1 MKLQI
6 YDFFYYYKYYFKIS
20 YTFLTLLILN
30 QVPFAALCRRGNRV
44 VTGFWGTSI
53 CPVSLFPIRFVFL
66 FHEKTKEQL
75 ETESRKDGRKR
86 CLHPPRGEVEQK
98 KKASAKRGSL
108 PCIIKPLR
116 EFAIRDSPWGSR
128 R

>member
-30 QVPFAALCRRGNRV
+30 QVPFAALCRRENKV
-44 VTGFWGTSI
+44 LTGFWGTSI

-66 FHEKTKEQL
+66 FHERTKEQL
-75 ETESRKDGRKR
+75 ETERRNDGRKR
-86 CLHPPRGEVEQK
+86 CLPPPRRSWSK
-98 KKASAKRGSL
+98 KEGLRQTG
-108 PCIIKPLR
+108 KP
-116 EFAIRDSPWGSR
+116 SMYR
-128 R
+128 RTT

>member
-30 QVPFAALCRRGNRV
+30 QVPFAALCRRGNKV

-66 FHEKTKEQL
+66 FHERTKEQL
-75 ETESRKDGRKR
+75 ETESRNDGRKR
-86 CLHPPRGEVEQK
+86 CLPPPRRGRGAK
-98 KKASAKRGSL
+98 KEGLRQTG
-108 PCIIKPLR
+108 KP
-116 EFAIRDSPWGSR
+116 SMYHKTT
-128 R
+128 

>member
-30 QVPFAALCRRGNRV
+30 QVPFAALCRRGNKV

-66 FHEKTKEQL
+66 FHERTKEQL
-75 ETESRKDGRKR
+75 ETESRNDGRKR
-86 CLHPPRGEVEQK
+86 CLPPPRRAWSK
-98 KKASAKRGSL
+98 KEGLRQTG
-108 PCIIKPLR
+108 KP
-116 EFAIRDSPWGSR
+116 SMYR
-128 R
+128 RTT

>member
-20 YTFLTLLILN
+20 YTFLTLLIPN
-30 QVPFAALCRRGNRV
+30 QVPFAAPCRRGNKV

-66 FHEKTKEQL
+66 FHERTKEQL
-75 ETESRKDGRKR
+75 ETESRNDG
-86 CLHPPRGEVEQK
+86 GK
-98 KKASAKRGSL
+98 KVLASPEGGSGAKKEGLRRTG
-108 PCIIKPLR
+108 KP
-116 EFAIRDSPWGSR
+116 SMYR
-128 R
+128 RTT

>member
-44 VTGFWGTSI
+44 VTGFGGTSI
-53 CPVSLFPIRFVFL
+53 CPVLLFPIRFVFL
-66 FHEKTKEQL
+66 FHERTKEQL
-75 ETESRKDGRKR
+75 ETESRNDGRKR
-86 CLHPPRGEVEQK
+86 VLASPKAGSWSK
-98 KKASAKRGSL
+98 KEGLRQTG
-108 PCIIKPLR
+108 KP
-116 EFAIRDSPWGSR
+116 SMYR
-128 R
+128 RTT